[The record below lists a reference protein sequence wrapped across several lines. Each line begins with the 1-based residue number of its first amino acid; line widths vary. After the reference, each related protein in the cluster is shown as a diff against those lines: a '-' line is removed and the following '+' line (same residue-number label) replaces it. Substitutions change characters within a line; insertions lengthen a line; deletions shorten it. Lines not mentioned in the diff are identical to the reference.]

1 MAETI
6 FGNGNDQWVCPN
18 DRHLAL
24 RAKLQTGW
32 SVRTFQTDR
41 QRKMQALD
49 SKEMEVILA
58 VIQRAEKLDIIEQ
71 KRIGRLVERLENM
84 QKNVLGN
91 GSSQCL
97 LCGEGL
103 GFLGSTGVFCQDC
116 KKKVCTKCGIE
127 TPGAHKRPVWFCK
140 ICSEQREVWKRSG
153 AWFFKGLPKCIL
165 PLKETSSR
173 KAKEIHLRP
182 RPPRPEPSSLELRGS
197 GMDHTYT
204 WARGKVVSSDSDS
217 DSEISS
223 SSFDDRSLSV
233 GSKGFQMRKRA
244 ADSVSSGEAARL
256 PSGSTG
262 RALGSTKSE
271 SQSSLGSERYSAPEG
286 YQSDREDGD
295 SDTVRSAP
303 VQPPRASSSSSSL
316 PEKLGGWRSPPSHAF
331 PEAALAGPISL
342 PSLARAFKA
351 SPVLG
356 RPFAPALLLASPG
369 QGWAEPVTSPST
381 AHPLPSAVR
390 RRRRCSPP
398 VPPSALLQQP
408 AAWPGRS
415 ARQGRAGDGL
425 SWRQQR
431 RRQQHQQHQQHQRLP
446 QQPPQPPPSPGATCM
461 SHRKGDKPPISIQ
474 EHMAID
480 VCPGPIRPIK
490 QISDYF
496 PRFPRGLPAA
506 ALLSRSQSLQRRA
519 STSAGP
525 PSPSGTPPPR
535 DDDEDLDQLF
545 GAYGTGQT
553 LSPAGKAQQQQ
564 QQDQDP
570 PTHHPPP
577 PLARPEEEEEAADGY
592 ESDDCTAL
600 GTLDFSLLYD
610 QENNA
615 LHCTINKAKGLK
627 PMDHNGL
634 ADPYVKLHLLPGASK
649 ANKLRTKT
657 LRNTL
662 NPSWNETLTYYGITD
677 EDMIR
682 KTLRISVCDEDKF
695 RHNEFIGETR
705 IPLKKLKPN
714 QTKKFNIC
722 LEKQLPMDKMEDK
735 SLEERGRI
743 LVSLKYSSQ
752 KQGLLVGIV
761 RCAHLAAMDANGYS
775 DPYVKTYLK
784 PDEDK
789 KSKHKTAVK
798 KKTLN
803 PEFNEE
809 FLYEIKHGD
818 LAKKTLEV
826 TVWDYDIGK
835 SNDFIG
841 GVVLGINA
849 KGERLKHWFDCLK
862 NKDKKIERWHTLT
875 NELPGALLS
884 D

>member
-1 MAETI
+1 MT
-6 FGNGNDQWVCPN
+6 
-18 DRHLAL
+18 L
-24 RAKLQTGW
+24 
-32 SVRTFQTDR
+32 
-41 QRKMQALD
+41 
-49 SKEMEVILA
+49 
-58 VIQRAEKLDIIEQ
+58 
-71 KRIGRLVERLENM
+71 
-84 QKNVLGN
+84 
-91 GSSQCL
+91 
-97 LCGEGL
+97 
-103 GFLGSTGVFCQDC
+103 
-116 KKKVCTKCGIE
+116 
-127 TPGAHKRPVWFCK
+127 
-140 ICSEQREVWKRSG
+140 
-153 AWFFKGLPKCIL
+153 
-165 PLKETSSR
+165 
-173 KAKEIHLRP
+173 
-182 RPPRPEPSSLELRGS
+182 
-197 GMDHTYT
+197 
-204 WARGKVVSSDSDS
+204 
-217 DSEISS
+217 
-223 SSFDDRSLSV
+223 
-233 GSKGFQMRKRA
+233 
-244 ADSVSSGEAARL
+244 
-256 PSGSTG
+256 
-262 RALGSTKSE
+262 
-271 SQSSLGSERYSAPEG
+271 
-286 YQSDREDGD
+286 
-295 SDTVRSAP
+295 
-303 VQPPRASSSSSSL
+303 
-316 PEKLGGWRSPPSHAF
+316 
-331 PEAALAGPISL
+331 
-342 PSLARAFKA
+342 
-351 SPVLG
+351 
-356 RPFAPALLLASPG
+356 
-369 QGWAEPVTSPST
+369 
-381 AHPLPSAVR
+381 
-390 RRRRCSPP
+390 
-398 VPPSALLQQP
+398 
-408 AAWPGRS
+408 
-415 ARQGRAGDGL
+415 
-425 SWRQQR
+425 
-431 RRQQHQQHQQHQRLP
+431 
-446 QQPPQPPPSPGATCM
+446 
-461 SHRKGDKPPISIQ
+461 RKGEKMTISIQ

-480 VCPGPIRPIK
+480 VCPGPIKPIK

-506 ALLSRSQSLQRRA
+506 VGRSSSTGSAPRPAPSQS
-519 STSAGP
+519 SG
-525 PSPSGTPPPR
+525 SPAEHPR
-535 DDDEDLDQLF
+535 DDEEDVDQLF
-545 GAYGTGQT
+545 GAHGTA
-553 LSPAGKAQQQQ
+553 PAEQPAKSQA
-564 QQDQDP
+564 
-570 PTHHPPP
+570 
-577 PLARPEEEEEAADGY
+577 PEELVDPEGY

-662 NPSWNETLTYYGITD
+662 NPTWNETLTYYGITD

-714 QTKKFNIC
+714 QTKNFNIC
-722 LEKQLPMDKMEDK
+722 LEKQLPIDKTEDK

-743 LVSLKYSSQ
+743 LISLKYSSQ
-752 KQGLLVGIV
+752 KQGLQVGIM

-775 DPYVKTYLK
+775 DPYVKIYLK

-809 FLYEIKHGD
+809 FFYEIKHGD

-875 NELPGALLS
+875 NELPGAVLS